1 LTASPAFRYLHP
13 EPNKS
18 LHQSA
23 RRSYG
28 ENNMIFRQ
36 TSIASL
42 AFTLAA
48 VLAFTI
54 LVPTAK
60 ADNVQVGTLVAD
72 SSLCGV
78 TGARYYCGDVYL
90 ADNMSDATLSAIEE
104 GPFNDPLTVS
114 PGDTDHY
121 FQWTGAYDS
130 SGPGIPDFVVSGV
143 IGSID
148 FTVGGIAYEATSP
161 AWTIEW
167 LGNFDGDLPIYVS
180 ATSQSSTTNPMP
192 EPGTFL
198 LLFLGVAFVMLMAPK
213 SRNKVALQ

>member
-1 LTASPAFRYLHP
+1 MNFR
-13 EPNKS
+13 
-18 LHQSA
+18 
-23 RRSYG
+23 R
-28 ENNMIFRQ
+28 I
-36 TSIASL
+36 SIANL
-42 AFTLAA
+42 AFTFA
-48 VLAFTI
+48 VILAFTM
-54 LVPTAK
+54 LVPAAK

-90 ADNMSDATLSAIEE
+90 ADGMTDATLSAIEE

-143 IGSID
+143 IGSLD
-148 FTVGGIAYEATSP
+148 FAVGGIAYEATSP
-161 AWTIEW
+161 AWTVEW

-180 ATSQSSTTNPMP
+180 ATSLSSTTNPMP
-192 EPGTFL
+192 EPGSFL
-198 LLFLGVAFVMLMAPK
+198 LLFSGVAFVMLMAPK